1 VKPDVVS
8 IGAPGIHFNGAGER
22 SGVMS
27 MQDDITERLMVG
39 FDDIQH
45 LEVVNESS
53 AHNVPPGSE
62 SHFKVVLV
70 SGDFAGMSL
79 LARHRRVHQLLAE
92 ELKRIHALSVHAY
105 TADEWRERTGGA
117 PMSPPC
123 LGGQQRRGS

>member
-1 VKPDVVS
+1 
-8 IGAPGIHFNGAGER
+8 
-22 SGVMS
+22 MS
-27 MQDDITERLMVG
+27 MHDTIANRLMDG
-39 FDDIQH
+39 FADLQH

-62 SHFKVVLV
+62 SHFKLVLV
-70 SGDFAGMSL
+70 SAEFAGMSL
-79 LARHRRVHQLLAE
+79 LARHRRVHEVLAE

-123 LGGQQRRGS
+123 MGGQARRGS